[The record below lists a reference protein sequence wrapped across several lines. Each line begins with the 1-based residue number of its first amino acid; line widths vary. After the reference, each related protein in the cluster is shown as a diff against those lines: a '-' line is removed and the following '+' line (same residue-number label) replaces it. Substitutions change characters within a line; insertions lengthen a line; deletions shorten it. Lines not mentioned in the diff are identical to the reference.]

1 MQPGALSRESFQAYQ
16 PMARRVASEHL
27 ELLRELPLV
36 LCAVMLREV
45 IDFDVRF
52 PRERTAIESR
62 LAFLEK
68 LAEAERNRLTNGF
81 ADLSL
86 SSELAGEDWVR
97 FPHKFEEDLS
107 AHLWASKQY
116 DTFRSVATSF
126 AREVDRA
133 TSPQQPEVPR
143 WVVVV
148 LGPELRKEDYPLF
161 RKLRPHGVFFPSVD
175 GAGGMTEIVGEL
187 SKRASSANV
196 PYGHWYVDGGGPE
209 NTTNKSI
216 HRFSWEESAA
226 LRAKVLEKVESV
238 VGSGRGGPEMLR
250 SAMATWSPQKQV
262 SMTGDLLVDRFIVSV
277 YGEGSGTQVFSTTFV
292 QWATRELLRRAEPV
306 SVVARYGPRQKQRTL
321 NEMFSANSAGSV
333 LDPAGSLVD
342 ADFGAYSTWINLNRL
357 AGSDNARFIAWSQ
370 AHRQAI
376 AIGPD
381 CPRGTEAP
389 GGIDVGQLLRI

>member
-1 MQPGALSRESFQAYQ
+1 
-16 PMARRVASEHL
+16 
-27 ELLRELPLV
+27 
-36 LCAVMLREV
+36 
-45 IDFDVRF
+45 
-52 PRERTAIESR
+52 
-62 LAFLEK
+62 
-68 LAEAERNRLTNGF
+68 
-81 ADLSL
+81 
-86 SSELAGEDWVR
+86 
-97 FPHKFEEDLS
+97 
-107 AHLWASKQY
+107 
-116 DTFRSVATSF
+116 
-126 AREVDRA
+126 
-133 TSPQQPEVPR
+133 
-143 WVVVV
+143 
-148 LGPELRKEDYPLF
+148 
-161 RKLRPHGVFFPSVD
+161 
-175 GAGGMTEIVGEL
+175 
-187 SKRASSANV
+187 
-196 PYGHWYVDGGGPE
+196 
-209 NTTNKSI
+209 
-216 HRFSWEESAA
+216 
-226 LRAKVLEKVESV
+226 
-238 VGSGRGGPEMLR
+238 MLR

-262 SMTGDLLVDRFIVSV
+262 SMTGDLLVDRFILSV